1 MKKKKKGGRG
11 YKQEIQRREKM
22 VNKHIEKY
30 FSFPANR

>member
-1 MKKKKKGGRG
+1 MKRKKKGRG

-22 VNKHIEKY
+22 VSKHIEKY